1 MDPPHDPLNP
11 WEIARK
17 QKKQKTSYIGGFFKK
32 KDEKQVREER
42 EAADARAAAAQA
54 EADSRRLEAAHKY
67 NLLVAKWQLPP
78 RPSLVR
84 GLGESG
90 RTLVATIWVAGL
102 HDLAEQVGNGT
113 ISTEPSGIILP
124 PVDPKKAGN
133 IISWKRWRIPTAKLT
148 PARVVDFYHDFYR

>member
-1 MDPPHDPLNP
+1 M
-11 WEIARK
+11 
-17 QKKQKTSYIGGFFKK
+17 
-32 KDEKQVREER
+32 
-42 EAADARAAAAQA
+42 
-54 EADSRRLEAAHKY
+54 
-67 NLLVAKWQLPP
+67 
-78 RPSLVR
+78 
-84 GLGESG
+84 
-90 RTLVATIWVAGL
+90 ATIWVAGL

>member
-90 RTLVATIWVAGL
+90 RTLVATTLVATNMSFKL
-102 HDLAEQVGNGT
+102 RCFSTPPLSPYR
-113 ISTEPSGIILP
+113 ISLTPLSLYRLSLP
-124 PVDPKKAGN
+124 TLRTSCRFRGPNK
-133 IISWKRWRIPTAKLT
+133 KLT
-148 PARVVDFYHDFYR
+148 GFCL